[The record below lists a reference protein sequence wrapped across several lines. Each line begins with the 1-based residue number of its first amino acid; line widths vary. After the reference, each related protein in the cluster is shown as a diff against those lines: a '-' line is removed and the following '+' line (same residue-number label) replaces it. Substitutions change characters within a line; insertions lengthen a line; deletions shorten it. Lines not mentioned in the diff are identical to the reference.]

1 MLLANYV
8 QEKKTSRAYGRK
20 SSVLLKSITRT
31 HLALH
36 FFTRGLGM
44 SCSLNSLSATHVKPK
59 TLSECQNP
67 NSAALNVPGKSHL
80 RKADLAKSKSCYIQV
95 NVRPMMHPGG
105 GEEEETVPVS
115 DHPWW
120 IPVPR
125 GNPCI

>member
-36 FFTRGLGM
+36 FFTCGLGM

-59 TLSECQNP
+59 TVRMPEPKLSCIECTWK
-67 NSAALNVPGKSHL
+67 KSSEKGRL
-80 RKADLAKSKSCYIQV
+80 SQK
-95 NVRPMMHPGG
+95 
-105 GEEEETVPVS
+105 
-115 DHPWW
+115 
-120 IPVPR
+120 
-125 GNPCI
+125 